1 MPGALL
7 RYSKHNQETTPIA
20 TLCSSE
26 EMVTITDPRHPLYGR
41 TFPLIHVTNRKYLG
55 RCCVIRLQE
64 GIERNVPIEATDH
77 SPEPITIFPLPLDI
91 SSMRQLLEI
100 SERMIT
106 QLMEE
111 PIEEKEDGAAQKL
124 NTSRANLEHANH
136 SATTNVVSSDSADLS
151 NTDEDQQS
159 QVCHGRQED
168 ES

>member
-1 MPGALL
+1 M
-7 RYSKHNQETTPIA
+7 
-20 TLCSSE
+20 
-26 EMVTITDPRHPLYGR
+26 
-41 TFPLIHVTNRKYLG
+41 
-55 RCCVIRLQE
+55 
-64 GIERNVPIEATDH
+64 PIEATDH

-91 SSMRQLLEI
+91 SSMRQLLET

-136 SATTNVVSSDSADLS
+136 SATTNVVSSNSADLS